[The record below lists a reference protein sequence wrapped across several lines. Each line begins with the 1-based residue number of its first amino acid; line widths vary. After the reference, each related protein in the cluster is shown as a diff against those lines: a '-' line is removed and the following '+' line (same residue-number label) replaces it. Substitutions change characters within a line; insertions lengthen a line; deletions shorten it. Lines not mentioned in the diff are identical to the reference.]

1 MMPEWVWY
9 IAIAVSAL
17 LGAYVNEKFGV
28 FHAEE
33 DGRIAEGT
41 YTVIEK
47 HRIDANKECV
57 IHKLDMEHEEEMA
70 LIARG
75 AYDDS
80 ISLWR
85 EMAEEP
91 EGGNDN

>member
-1 MMPEWVWY
+1 MPEWVWY
-9 IAIAVSAL
+9 IAVAVSSL

-33 DGRIAEGT
+33 DVRIAEGT
-41 YTVIEK
+41 YADIEK
-47 HRIDANKECV
+47 YRIDANKECV
-57 IHKLDMEHEEEMA
+57 IHKIDMEHEEEMA

-80 ISLWR
+80 ISSWR
-85 EMAEEP
+85 EMAEEQ
-91 EGGNDN
+91 ECGNDN